1 MRADNSRPGWF
12 SGLSG
17 SVAGHHSDPSI
28 AFAADQACNGASGA
42 ELQRRYLPVR
52 CSKAT
57 RQRRQRSIST
67 TNAIIHS
74 EFQGLGWRTPQWRGV
89 LKWTAS
95 MDANAPR
102 ARILVVDDEDSIR
115 DLLMTALRFTG
126 FSVDLAGSGKEALR
140 AVPAIHPD
148 LVVLDVNLPDV
159 NGFDVCRRLRASG
172 EHCPVIFLTA
182 RDEPHDLRAGFVEG
196 GDDYLTKPFSLEEL
210 VLRIEAVLRRTKRG
224 DEVAS
229 RLVAGE
235 LVLDEVAH
243 QVWNRGEEIALS
255 PTEYRLLRYLLLN
268 RDRVLSKRQLLDHVW
283 DDAAAGELSAVETY
297 VSYLRRKIDDRD
309 GRLIQTVR
317 GFGYALR
324 TPAVAKPR

>member
-1 MRADNSRPGWF
+1 M
-12 SGLSG
+12 
-17 SVAGHHSDPSI
+17 
-28 AFAADQACNGASGA
+28 
-42 ELQRRYLPVR
+42 E
-52 CSKAT
+52 
-57 RQRRQRSIST
+57 
-67 TNAIIHS
+67 
-74 EFQGLGWRTPQWRGV
+74 
-89 LKWTAS
+89 
-95 MDANAPR
+95 ANAPR

-126 FSVDLAGSGKEALR
+126 FTVDLAVSGKEALR

-229 RLVAGE
+229 RLVAGD

-297 VSYLRRKIDDRD
+297 ISYLRRKIDDRD

-324 TPAVAKPR
+324 TPAAAKAR